1 LKDFKTSPEQT
12 LATALGGITIEE
24 DDLSDEYDFMDED
37 EEATQRRQQEKESRR
52 TPQLKYRN
60 MLQKLANREIE
71 EITIELDDL
80 AEVRTPPPWSPRAMG
95 ALHAN
100 RYAVGAPH

>member
-12 LATALGGITIEE
+12 LATALGDITIDE

-37 EEATQRRQQEKESRR
+37 EEAAQRRQQEKERRR

-60 MLQKLANREIE
+60 MLQKLANREIDE
-71 EITIELDDL
+71 FTIELDDL
-80 AEVRTPPPWSPRAMG
+80 AEVR
-95 ALHAN
+95 L
-100 RYAVGAPH
+100 